1 MYAHLDHASGRGHT
15 EDDSGLADHNSRT
28 VSNPGLR
35 ARVAF
40 RQLAGLAEV
49 CLTLW
54 DTEADADRF
63 ASQQAELAA
72 LAGQVYEV
80 TDIGEGRAA
89 SQAPAYARLMYFDG
103 PRAPEQAAAED
114 LAGHQRLWPAIRGL
128 SGLVGMYVLRG
139 PDLGSVVIT
148 LATSVEAL
156 DATARAVM
164 STELMPGEDPALLPG
179 PDRIEIHH
187 VTGYH
192 VPNRLPSSLPSAAPA
207 ASLKGQ

>member
-1 MYAHLDHASGRGHT
+1 MYAHLDHASSRGHV
-15 EDDSGLADHNSRT
+15 EDD
-28 VSNPGLR
+28 PGLR
-35 ARVAF
+35 ASVAF
-40 RQLAGLAEV
+40 RQLAGPAAV

-54 DTEADADRF
+54 DTEAHAVRF
-63 ASQQAELAA
+63 ASRPAELAA
-72 LAGQVYEV
+72 LPGPVYEV
-80 TDIGEGRAA
+80 TDIGDGPAVG
-89 SQAPAYARLMYFDG
+89 QAPAYARLLYFDG
-103 PRAPEQAAAED
+103 PRAPEQVAAEN
-114 LAGHQRLWPAIRGL
+114 LAGQQRIWPAMRGL
-128 SGLVGMYVLRG
+128 SGLVGIYVLRG

-148 LATSVEAL
+148 LATSLEVL

-192 VPNRLPSSLPSAAPA
+192 VPSHLPSSLPSAAPA